1 MNALNKFIKE
11 NKTKELN
18 KLKSGT
24 KFKNYFN
31 KNKYF
36 FNEIYKNK
44 ILPKEDLVF
53 IVTRILKHDSDNDID
68 IKLKNIAR
76 GFVDDH
82 HELFPDGVE
91 DGGEGTDDEYDN
103 VKHETQENV
112 SKNDDENHDKN
123 DDEKHDEN
131 TPKDT
136 IEKIEEI
143 KQEVEKIE
151 EIRDQH
157 PNFKHI
163 EEFHKKIE
171 ELKDDINKKFEDMI
185 DSHMDLRKSIEEKRN
200 ISHHDA
206 KARIE
211 NMEGKIEMLYGKQM
225 EENIKHKK
233 QYIPPRPIT
242 KEDVLNSF
250 VNKKLNK

>member
-18 KLKSGT
+18 KLKTRSGY
-24 KFKNYFN
+24 KNYFN

-44 ILPKEDLVF
+44 ILPKDDIVF
-53 IVTRILKHDSDNDID
+53 VVTRILKHNSENDKD

-76 GFVDDH
+76 EFVKDH
-82 HELFPDGVE
+82 HELFPDEIE

-103 VKHETQENV
+103 DKPQPEPENMLKNDVKNDVE
-112 SKNDDENHDKN
+112 NDDEN
-123 DDEKHDEN
+123 
-131 TPKDT
+131 TTLKDTKKTDHNT

-143 KQEVEKIE
+143 KQEVELIE

-163 EEFHKKIE
+163 EDFHKKIE

-225 EENIKHKK
+225 EESNKPKK
-233 QYIPPRPIT
+233 QYIQRPLT
-242 KEDVLNSF
+242 KED
-250 VNKKLNK
+250 

>member
-18 KLKSGT
+18 QLKTGT
-24 KFKNYFN
+24 KYKNYFN

-44 ILPKEDLVF
+44 ILPKDDIVF
-53 IVTRILKHDSDNDID
+53 IITRILKHNSENNID

-76 GFVDDH
+76 EFVKDH
-82 HELFPDGVE
+82 HELFSEEIE
-91 DGGEGTDDEYDN
+91 DGGEGTDDEYQ
-103 VKHETQENV
+103 HETPKHDENMIE
-112 SKNDDENHDKN
+112 NHDENHDEN
-123 DDEKHDEN
+123 DDEK

-143 KQEVEKIE
+143 KQEVELIE

-225 EENIKHKK
+225 EEGIKQKKENVKPTRLTKDDVMSKYINI
-233 QYIPPRPIT
+233 
-242 KEDVLNSF
+242 
-250 VNKKLNK
+250 KLNK